1 MIDFTPPF
9 RRISLLDG
17 LKEKGIDI
25 PQPLESEAANQYL
38 RAKVKVKGRENLVL
52 TWHLFLGLFQECG
65 LVCAEPQ
72 TTARLID
79 KLVKKVLF
87 FLSRFCLLTC
97 CRLGNILS
105 LSW

>member
-38 RAKVKVKGRENLVL
+38 RAKVKVKGRENS
-52 TWHLFLGLFQECG
+52 C
-65 LVCAEPQ
+65 
-72 TTARLID
+72 ID
-79 KLVKKVLF
+79 LAF
-87 FLSRFCLLTC
+87 ISRFVSGVRIGL
-97 CRLGNILS
+97 CRASNNSQID
-105 LSW
+105 